1 MSLKLKKT
9 EEVIS
14 RGRFMTLVEENNIL
28 REELRVSRKSR
39 EITANLVVRQ
49 FEETEKILRRFQVAN
64 EQRKAVLD
72 SAEQLIIIA
81 TNKQGIIIVF
91 NKGAENLLGYDTD
104 EVIGKV
110 TPEIFHEESE
120 LNIEGENLTLS
131 LGRKVEGIDVFWE
144 YAKHGITAQQEWT
157 YIKKD
162 GTHFPVNMSINS
174 LYEPGDSVGGFL
186 CIASDITAQKRSEKA
201 LKESE
206 RNYRLLMNNIP
217 NIVFKAYPDGTIELF
232 DEKIEKLTGYK
243 KDDFLSG
250 KRQWTDLI
258 LEEDRDIAKRI
269 FVDALRKDRP
279 YIREYRVRTKNGD
292 IVWLEDCS
300 QIICDENGEIEYVTG
315 AVLDITERKM
325 AEKALY
331 ESEKQY
337 RSLFDSGPDP
347 IFVLDPKT
355 LSILDANPRAD
366 ETYGYPHA
374 ELLGKKF
381 SELGELEDEYSRLG
395 KLSHE
400 DWDVSFFINQRARHL
415 KKDGTPIYLRIKAC
429 PIYYGG
435 KKAIITAAT
444 DITELVEKDAQL
456 FQASK
461 MTTLGEMSSGI
472 AHELNQP
479 LNAIKIGNEYLKL
492 AAKQGIEI
500 PKERLIE
507 IASQVAEQVDR
518 ASDIIDGLREFGRA
532 PEFKK
537 EKISINNSIRK
548 VLSIIGQQFVLQNIK
563 VELDFD
569 DNLPMILASNNR
581 LEQIVFN
588 MLTNARDAIEQKS
601 QINNEEVINKIQIQ
615 TYRENEYVVLTISDT
630 GIGIPKSIQDKI
642 FEPFFTT
649 KEVGKGMGLGLSIV
663 YGIVQS
669 YGGSVQVES
678 EEGKGTCFKYSFPCT
693 FS

>member
-630 GIGIPKSIQDKI
+630 GIGIPKSMQDKI

>member
-355 LSILDANPRAD
+355 LNILDANPRAD

-601 QINNEEVINKIQIQ
+601 QINNEEVINKIQIR
-615 TYRENEYVVLTISDT
+615 TIRENEYVVLTISDT
-630 GIGIPKSIQDKI
+630 GIGIPKSMQDKI